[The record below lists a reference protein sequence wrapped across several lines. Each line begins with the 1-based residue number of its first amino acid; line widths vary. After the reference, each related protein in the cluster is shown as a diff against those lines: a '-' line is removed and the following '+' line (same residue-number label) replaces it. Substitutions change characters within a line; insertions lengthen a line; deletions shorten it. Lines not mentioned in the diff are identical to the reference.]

1 MNMYPSHRFALQ
13 LWRSWSEAHPV
24 TLREFHLSGKR
35 RGFELPSRLL
45 SGSAVLKA
53 PASTHGEIAAIFDEL
68 AQRFPKGA
76 GSFCVSLVEG
86 SPLEVLVGRKPG
98 VRSSSSVKR
107 HQCDRGLPRNAFLEI
122 APGVWNSSPELVF
135 AQMASHLTYG
145 ELLALGYELCGSY
158 PIAGQDG
165 FLVRRPLTTPERLSA
180 FLEQL
185 SDIRA
190 VKLARSAAAQVRRKS
205 ASIME
210 TEVAIVALTPRRRG
224 GLGLPGG
231 RLNEPFNLSER
242 GRRIARQKYVVG
254 DLCWWECGVVLEYD
268 GRAVHGSNEARIRDS
283 RRRDALLAEGVEVVT
298 VTSAQFANVYEFS
311 EIAASVS
318 EKAGKRFRGWSSEQV
333 ETHMELRRQVRKFH
347 REHFPPDN

>member
-13 LWRSWSEAHPV
+13 LWRSWSAAHPV

-35 RGFELPSRLL
+35 KSFDLPSRLL
-45 SGSAVLKA
+45 PGSAVLRG
-53 PASTHGEIAAIFDEL
+53 PASTHEEIAPILNEF
-68 AQRFPKGA
+68 AQRFPKETA
-76 GSFCVSLVEG
+76 PCCTSLAEEA
-86 SPLEVLVGRKPG
+86 PIEVLVGRKPG
-98 VRSSSSVKR
+98 VRSSLSVKR
-107 HQCDRGLPRNAFLEI
+107 HQCDRGLSRNAFLEI

-135 AQMASHLTYG
+135 AQMASRLTYG

-158 PIAGQDG
+158 PVAGQDG
-165 FLVRRPLTTPERLSA
+165 FLVRRPLTTPERLAA

-185 SDIRA
+185 SDVRA
-190 VKLARSAAAQVRRKS
+190 VKLARSAATQVRRKS

-210 TEVAIVALTPRRRG
+210 TEVAIVALTSRRRG

-254 DLCWWECGVVLEYD
+254 DLCWWECSTVLEYD
-268 GRAVHGSNEARIRDS
+268 GYAVHSSNEARIRDS

-311 EIAASVS
+311 EIVASVS
-318 EKAGKRFRGWSSEQV
+318 EKVGKRFRGWSSGQV
-333 ETHMELRRQVRKFH
+333 ERHMELRRQVRKFH
-347 REHFPPDN
+347 REHFPLDN